1 MNAKYTITNRP
12 SMIRYTPNAL
22 KSFFLIYPSKNLI
35 APIDTRND
43 TTIPTISTI
52 NCVDV
57 NARPNFTI
65 FNKLA
70 PNITGIPKKNENSA
84 GYYIEREDLQ
94 IMKCVGIIG
103 AMEQEVARLKE
114 VMEDVSITTR
124 ANMDF
129 YEGVLEGKKV
139 VVVQSGIG
147 KVNAGMCTQI
157 LADLFQVEAVINT
170 GIAGSLNNDINIG
183 DIVLST
189 DVLHHDMDATG
200 FGYPKGQIPQMK
212 EFSFQADE
220 GLRKIARDVCEE
232 VNPEIQVFEGRIAS
246 GDQFVCDQGVKD
258 NIVKEFSAYAVEMEG
273 AAIGQAAA
281 LNGVP
286 FLIIRAISDK
296 ADNSANMDYPAFE
309 KLAIEHSVR
318 LTQGML
324 KQMA

>member
-1 MNAKYTITNRP
+1 
-12 SMIRYTPNAL
+12 
-22 KSFFLIYPSKNLI
+22 
-35 APIDTRND
+35 
-43 TTIPTISTI
+43 
-52 NCVDV
+52 
-57 NARPNFTI
+57 
-65 FNKLA
+65 
-70 PNITGIPKKNENSA
+70 
-84 GYYIEREDLQ
+84 
-94 IMKCVGIIG
+94 MKCVGIIG

-114 VMEDVSITTR
+114 VMENVKITTR
-124 ANMDF
+124 AGMDF
-129 YEGVLEGKKV
+129 YEGVLEDRKV

-147 KVNAGMCTQI
+147 K
-157 LADLFQVEAVINT
+157 
-170 GIAGSLNNDINIG
+170 GSLNNDINIG

-220 GLRKIARDVCEE
+220 CLRKIAHDVCAE

-246 GDQFVCDQGVKD
+246 GDQFVCDQGVKG

-281 LNGVP
+281 LNGIP

-324 KQMA
+324 KRMA

>member
-1 MNAKYTITNRP
+1 M
-12 SMIRYTPNAL
+12 
-22 KSFFLIYPSKNLI
+22 
-35 APIDTRND
+35 
-43 TTIPTISTI
+43 
-52 NCVDV
+52 
-57 NARPNFTI
+57 
-65 FNKLA
+65 
-70 PNITGIPKKNENSA
+70 
-84 GYYIEREDLQ
+84 
-94 IMKCVGIIG
+94 
-103 AMEQEVARLKE
+103 RL
-114 VMEDVSITTR
+114 S
-124 ANMDF
+124 
-129 YEGVLEGKKV
+129 
-139 VVVQSGIG
+139 
-147 KVNAGMCTQI
+147 
-157 LADLFQVEAVINT
+157 
-170 GIAGSLNNDINIG
+170 IAGSLNNDINIG

-220 GLRKIARDVCEE
+220 GLRKIAHEVCAE

-281 LNGVP
+281 LNGIP

-324 KQMA
+324 KRMA

>member
-1 MNAKYTITNRP
+1 MNVVEKEK
-12 SMIRYTPNAL
+12 AL
-22 KSFFLIYPSKNLI
+22 LG
-35 APIDTRND
+35 RN
-43 TTIPTISTI
+43 S
-52 NCVDV
+52 
-57 NARPNFTI
+57 
-65 FNKLA
+65 
-70 PNITGIPKKNENSA
+70 E

-94 IMKCVGIIG
+94 IIKCVGIIG

-114 VMEDVSITTR
+114 VMENVSITTR
-124 ANMDF
+124 AGMDF
-129 YEGVLEGKKV
+129 YEGILEGKKV

-157 LADLFQVEAVINT
+157 LVDLFQVEAVINT
-170 GIAGSLNNDINIG
+170 GIAGSLNN
-183 DIVLST
+183 
-189 DVLHHDMDATG
+189 DATG

-220 GLRKIARDVCEE
+220 CLRKIAHNVCEE

-258 NIVKEFSAYAVEMEG
+258 AIVKEFGAYAVEMEG